1 LITITKNKKSWLFL
15 PVCFL
20 LFSCSKNSDP
30 LISFQNGEYEKA
42 YRIWI
47 VQAEEGDP
55 DAQNY
60 IGLLYYL
67 GAGVNRD
74 YGLARAWYE
83 KSAAQGNADAMFNL
97 GLLYDR
103 GKGVEYDYIN
113 AYGWFYA
120 AYLMGNPKGKP
131 YIDDLASKLTA
142 NKKSAGMRL
151 GEQRTLSFRVSRSL
165 DQ

>member
-1 LITITKNKKSWLFL
+1 MSNKNNWLLISI
-15 PVCFL
+15 CL
-20 LFSCSKNSDP
+20 LFASCSQNTDP
-30 LISFQNGEYEKA
+30 LITFQNGEYKKA
-42 YRIWI
+42 YEKWI
-47 VQAEEGDP
+47 VEAEKGDP
-55 DAQNY
+55 VAQNY

-67 GAGVNRD
+67 GTGVARD
-74 YGLARAWYE
+74 YKLAREWYE
-83 KSAAQGNADAMFNL
+83 KSAVQGNADAMFNL

-103 GKGVEYDYIN
+103 GRGVEYDYIN

-151 GEQRTLSFRVSRSL
+151 GEQRTLTFRVSKSPNQL
-165 DQ
+165 